1 VSGVQLEERRGVTV
15 ARLEGEI
22 DHANGDQVG
31 RQLERTLEEAETALV
46 VDLALVGFVDSSAIS
61 AFFRLARLA
70 GEQER
75 WFGLVV
81 PAGSVV
87 DRVLRVVALDEVA
100 PLFQDLDAAVDEA
113 LGGAS
118 S

>member
-1 VSGVQLEERRGVTV
+1 VSGGQVEERKGVAI

-22 DHANGDQVG
+22 DHANGERVG
-31 RQLERTLEEAETALV
+31 RQLERTLAESESGLV
-46 VDLALVGFVDSSAIS
+46 VDLTSVEFLDSAAIS

-81 PAGSVV
+81 PAGSMV
-87 DRVLRVVALDEVA
+87 DRVLRVVALDEVV
-100 PLFQDLDAAVDEA
+100 PLSHDLDDALDEA
-113 LGGAS
+113 LRAAS
-118 S
+118 L